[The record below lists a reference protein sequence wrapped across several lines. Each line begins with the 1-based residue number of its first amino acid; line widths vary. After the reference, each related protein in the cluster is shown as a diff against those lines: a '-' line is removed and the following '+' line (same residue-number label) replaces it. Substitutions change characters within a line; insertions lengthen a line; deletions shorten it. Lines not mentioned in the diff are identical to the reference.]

1 MKGLDPAGKLD
12 PRALRNRK
20 FLFFSVLYPSVLFL
34 LIAGS
39 ADSTTKV
46 DGTGLTLPTYM
57 MVSMAS
63 FGALTAVLMG
73 NSERIAK
80 ERESGWVRQLR
91 LTTLPG
97 RGYVF
102 AKTASAAVVSLP
114 SIVVIFIVAAVVKD
128 VRLDAWQ
135 WLALTGAIWA
145 GSLVFAA
152 LGVAIGYSAT
162 GDAVRPITMIV
173 YFGLSLLGGLW
184 MPTTTFPQ
192 WLQDI
197 ADVAAHARVR
207 CPGAG
212 HRAEPGPA
220 REGRRRPRR
229 LLRPVHGRR
238 GLAVPEGHTEGV
250 SGVETASGSARR
262 TRKQRLVKLLWI
274 GIWLVFLSAPPR
286 PAARRSQHGV
296 RDPRRG
302 SAWSR
307 SSPGT
312 CCWSSARAAA
322 RRNGVVLGSWAS
334 SRPSPA
340 PRPHPG
346 PRLAGACSSTSRSPP
361 ARPCRRDGPLDDPG
375 RVGADDRGRT
385 ATPGG
390 KTYLAGL
397 LIPALLGGFAMTGV
411 RNSSARRSSCARPG
425 PRSPSSPRTRSGCGS
440 PATCTTCSATRSP

>member
-1 MKGLDPAGKLD
+1 MKGLIRLELT
-12 PRALRNRK
+12 RALRNRK
-20 FLFFSVLYPSVLFL
+20 FLFFSVLYPSMLFL

-39 ADSTTKV
+39 ADSTTKI

-114 SIVVIFIVAAVVKD
+114 SIVVIFVVAAVVKD

-197 ADVAAHARVR
+197 AAWVPTHAYAALGQAIEQSQAPHAKDLV
-207 CPGAG
+207 
-212 HRAEPGPA
+212 
-220 REGRRRPRR
+220 
-229 LLRPVHGRR
+229 V
-238 GLAVPEGHTEGV
+238 LAVSFALFTGG
-250 SGVETASGSARR
+250 AAWLY
-262 TRKQRLVKLLWI
+262 RKDTLK
-274 GIWLVFLSAPPR
+274 A
-286 PAARRSQHGV
+286 
-296 RDPRRG
+296 
-302 SAWSR
+302 
-307 SSPGT
+307 
-312 CCWSSARAAA
+312 
-322 RRNGVVLGSWAS
+322 
-334 SRPSPA
+334 
-340 PRPHPG
+340 
-346 PRLAGACSSTSRSPP
+346 
-361 ARPCRRDGPLDDPG
+361 
-375 RVGADDRGRT
+375 
-385 ATPGG
+385 
-390 KTYLAGL
+390 
-397 LIPALLGGFAMTGV
+397 
-411 RNSSARRSSCARPG
+411 
-425 PRSPSSPRTRSGCGS
+425 
-440 PATCTTCSATRSP
+440 